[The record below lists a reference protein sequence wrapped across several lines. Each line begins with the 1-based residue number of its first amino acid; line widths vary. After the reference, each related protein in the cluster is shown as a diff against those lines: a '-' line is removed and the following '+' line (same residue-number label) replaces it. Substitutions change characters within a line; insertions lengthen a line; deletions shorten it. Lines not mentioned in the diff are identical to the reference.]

1 MTPTEAS
8 QHLVDAG
15 FTGWTVVTMGAIAIP
30 ESTNPAQRGFVNE
43 HSMHLVKSNP
53 ESRAY
58 LSVDWGAW
66 GINDYWWEASLRS
79 AGILVPGLPVSMQLL
94 QPAICA
100 KAARHVFVEAGGLDD
115 AHEGYDQWVTWRKD
129 LHLPFMCDAEQAA
142 REVGAL

>member
-1 MTPTEAS
+1 MTPVETA
-8 QHLVDAG
+8 QHLVDVG

-30 ESTNPAQRGFVNE
+30 ESTNPAQRGFINE
-43 HSMHLVKSNP
+43 LSMHLVKSNP

-66 GINDYWWEASLRS
+66 GINDYWWEAALRQNE
-79 AGILVPGLPVSMQLL
+79 ILVPGRPVSMQLL
-94 QPAICA
+94 DPAINA
-100 KAARHVFVEAGGLDD
+100 RAARFVFIESGGDED
-115 AHEGYDQWVTWRKD
+115 PHEGYQAWVTWRKD